1 MTNAEAIKIINQ
13 YDCNFYWTD
22 GEKIPT
28 EDLIEAFYL
37 AVKAL
42 EEQEPRVLTLD
53 EVKTIGVQNAN
64 QRRDRDIKL
73 IWSEERNALNI
84 TMPTYYDFGLDD
96 GEEEPIVLNYV
107 GTDFFDS
114 FDQNTYGK
122 TWRCWSAK
130 PTDEQMEGTP
140 WEK

>member
-42 EEQEPRVLTLD
+42 EEQEPRVLTLE
-53 EVKTIGVQNAN
+53 EVKGMKRLTVCAVEQRSKVIKNTFNAEYGGIVTIDNEN
-64 QRRDRDIKL
+64 FL
-73 IWSEERNALNI
+73 
-84 TMPTYYDFGLDD
+84 DFGLYGDTNRYRRAET
-96 GEEEPIVLNYV
+96 G
-107 GTDFFDS
+107 
-114 FDQNTYGK
+114 YGK
-122 TWRCWSAK
+122 TWRCWSSR
-130 PTDEQMEGTP
+130 PTDEQREATP
-140 WEK
+140 WKE

>member
-42 EEQEPRVLTLD
+42 EEQEPRVLTLE
-53 EVKTIGVQNAN
+53 EVKGMKRLTVCAVEQRSKVIKNTFNAEYGGIVTIDNEN
-64 QRRDRDIKL
+64 FL
-73 IWSEERNALNI
+73 
-84 TMPTYYDFGLDD
+84 DFGMYGDTNRYRRAET
-96 GEEEPIVLNYV
+96 G
-107 GTDFFDS
+107 
-114 FDQNTYGK
+114 YGK
-122 TWRCWSAK
+122 TWRCWSSR
-130 PTDEQMEGTP
+130 PTDEQREATP
-140 WEK
+140 WKE

>member
-28 EDLIEAFYL
+28 EDLIEAFEL

-42 EEQEPRVLTLD
+42 EEQEPRVLTLE
-53 EVKTIGVQNAN
+53 EVMNSDAPVVVDYYDMPLCYASFE
-64 QRRDRDIKL
+64 RDVSSKKWARFYTFGEEDFIKL
-73 IWSEERNALNI
+73 LIDDYNKRN
-84 TMPTYYDFGLDD
+84 
-96 GEEEPIVLNYV
+96 
-107 GTDFFDS
+107 
-114 FDQNTYGK
+114 

-130 PTDEQMEGTP
+130 PSDEQMDGTP